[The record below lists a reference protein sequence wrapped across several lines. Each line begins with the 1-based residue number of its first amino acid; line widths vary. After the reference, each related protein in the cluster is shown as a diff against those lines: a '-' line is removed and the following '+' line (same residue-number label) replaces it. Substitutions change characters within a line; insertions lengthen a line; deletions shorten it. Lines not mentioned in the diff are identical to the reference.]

1 MKKKTTQK
9 LLFVY
14 NADSGTRN
22 AILDSMHK
30 MFSPSTY
37 ECNLCDITYGL
48 VSENRTWKKFRQDSP
63 YAMEFLH
70 KEEFA
75 KKYASKFGYKFTFP
89 IVLTEGGNGLEVLI
103 PTEELNTLKTAH
115 ALVRLVKER
124 TS

>member
-9 LLFVY
+9 LIFVY
-14 NADSGTRN
+14 NADSGARN

-30 MFSPSTY
+30 VFSPSTY

-48 VSENRTWKKFRQDSP
+48 MTENRTWKRFRQESP
-63 YAMEFLH
+63 HTMVFMH
-70 KEEFA
+70 RDEFA

-89 IVLTEGGNGLEVLI
+89 IVLAEGENGLEVLI
-103 PTEELNTLKTAH
+103 PTEELNMLKTAH

-124 TS
+124 V